1 MVVTRIEQEDRL
13 ESFYLGYLVGEGT
26 AKAKN
31 LDYPYEINT
40 LRLVEEQKKSPTGK
54 TPIEDLEYLNLELG
68 VNHQKRPVL
77 IRITVGTCCSTT
89 TVQLREC
96 GRRKVVTITTYDL
109 GIGIILMNPNDIE
122 LLT

>member
-54 TPIEDLEYLNLELG
+54 IPIEDFEYLNLELG
-68 VNHQKRPVL
+68 VYHYIHPVL
-77 IRITVGTCCSTT
+77 IFISTST
-89 TVQLREC
+89 SC
-96 GRRKVVTITTYDL
+96 
-109 GIGIILMNPNDIE
+109 
-122 LLT
+122 